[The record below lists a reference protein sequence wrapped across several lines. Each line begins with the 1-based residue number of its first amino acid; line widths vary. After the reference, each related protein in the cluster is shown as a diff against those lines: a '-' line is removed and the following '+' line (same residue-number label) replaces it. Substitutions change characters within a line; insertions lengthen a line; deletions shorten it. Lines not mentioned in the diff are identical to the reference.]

1 MVKSAAIQAV
11 VAVGAVAVATV
22 GVFGGA
28 RLGAVIAPST
38 TRVSRVATSE
48 RSRPE
53 RLVRANA
60 SVLVLHLHELP
71 HGFAPVPAH
80 TGPVTRAW
88 LAANATSRWYRT
100 IVGAHLGTEWQVAFR
115 VPQLFDLRDPTP
127 DVDGSLLGIGEVVSV
142 WRDAASARRI
152 FHAPAN
158 PIRRTFASMR
168 LLPPPRIG
176 DETEAAMAVTSGI
189 EIVDV
194 HLRIANVTESITVGG
209 LAGALTAARAFEVA
223 RLAASAALAAARGGT
238 SMPIA
243 AETMVLPRPVSPLDL
258 YS

>member
-127 DVDGSLLGIGEVVSV
+127 DVDGSLLGIGEVVSSGG
-142 WRDAASARRI
+142 RRERAADLPRSGEPDPPHLRLDE
-152 FHAPAN
+152 APAAAED
-158 PIRRTFASMR
+158 RRR
-168 LLPPPRIG
+168 DRG
-176 DETEAAMAVTSGI
+176 RHGGHERHRD
-189 EIVDV
+189 VDV

-243 AETMVLPRPVSPLDL
+243 AETIVLPRPVSPLDL